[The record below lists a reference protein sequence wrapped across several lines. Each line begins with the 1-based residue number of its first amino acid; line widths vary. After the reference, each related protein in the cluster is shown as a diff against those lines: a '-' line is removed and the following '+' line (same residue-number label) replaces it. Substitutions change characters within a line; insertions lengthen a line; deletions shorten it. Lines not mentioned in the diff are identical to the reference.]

1 MSQVDGEEV
10 RQELCKFE
18 QLNDAKNYKFGVL
31 YCKTDQVKEGEM
43 YANNKTSQE
52 YEEFLDLLGEHVP
65 LKGWE
70 KFHGGLDVGR
80 ESLRI

>member
-1 MSQVDGEEV
+1 M

-43 YANNKTSQE
+43 YANNKTSQD
-52 YEEFLDLLGEHVP
+52 YEEFLDLLGERVP

-70 KFHGGLDVGR
+70 KFGGGLDLGR
-80 ESLRI
+80 KSLRVFKFPNIR